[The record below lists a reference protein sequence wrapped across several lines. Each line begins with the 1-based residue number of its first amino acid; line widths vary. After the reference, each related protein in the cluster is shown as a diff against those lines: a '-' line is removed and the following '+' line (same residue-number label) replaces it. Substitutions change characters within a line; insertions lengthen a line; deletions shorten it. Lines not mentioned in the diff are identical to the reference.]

1 MSAVSRDRSA
11 ESATVLSS
19 AAGEKS
25 AEAIV
30 EQVEAPML
38 TVHSAEAEV
47 SAGVTY
53 VESSAESATVSSSAA
68 GEKSVEAIG
77 GRSVEQVEAPVL
89 TVHSAEAEV
98 SPDVTYV
105 ESSAESATVS
115 SSAAGEKSVRK
126 FHSSFVLPNPSNL
139 SPDLAEFMFKDLVD
153 SLLLSSFE
161 DAG

>member
-1 MSAVSRDRSA
+1 MCAVSRDRSA
-11 ESATVLSS
+11 ESATVSS
-19 AAGEKS
+19 FAAGEKS
-25 AEAIV
+25 VAAIGDRSV
-30 EQVEAPML
+30 EQVEAPVL

-53 VESSAESATVSSSAA
+53 VESSAESATVSSFAA

-77 GRSVEQVEAPVL
+77 DR
-89 TVHSAEAEV
+89 
-98 SPDVTYV
+98 
-105 ESSAESATVS
+105 
-115 SSAAGEKSVRK
+115 SVRK

>member
-1 MSAVSRDRSA
+1 MLIVCQYQYYILIEMCAVSRDRSA

-68 GEKSVEAIG
+68 GEKSV
-77 GRSVEQVEAPVL
+77 
-89 TVHSAEAEV
+89 
-98 SPDVTYV
+98 
-105 ESSAESATVS
+105 
-115 SSAAGEKSVRK
+115 RK